1 MAAENGLSDN
11 RTTVHGTWSKRIT
24 FILAATG
31 SAVGLGNIWKFPYIA
46 GENGGGAFVLVYLLC
61 IAIVGVPVMMAE
73 VLLGRRG
80 RSSPVNA
87 MRRLT
92 EESGVHGLWTGI
104 GWMGA
109 IAGLLILSY
118 YSVIAGWA
126 LHFIVQSAGGVFTG
140 ADTAAVGQVFDDL
153 LADPVT
159 LLGWHTLFMV
169 MTMVVVAKGVTRGL
183 GRAVEILMPCLFL
196 LLLIMVAY
204 AVKLGNFAEGLSFL
218 FKFDF
223 SKLTG
228 TSVLIA
234 VGHAFFTLSLG
245 MGAIMAY
252 GAYMPDHAE
261 VGKTVVTVAFL
272 DTMVALIAGM
282 AIFPLV
288 FANGIEPGA
297 GPGLM
302 FVSLPLAFGQMPGG
316 VFFGTLFFLLVSIAA
331 WSSSISLIEPFV
343 AWVVEKRNGSR
354 FKASILLGAVTWLMG
369 LLTVFSFNRMSEH
382 KLFGLT
388 AFDFLD
394 FLTANL
400 MLPLGGLFIAIFV
413 GWIMTK
419 EIVRSEL
426 DAEKPKMFALWYWV
440 LRYIAP
446 IAVLVVFAYPL
457 YEKFFK

>member
-1 MAAENGLSDN
+1 MENARS
-11 RTTVHGTWSKRIT
+11 TIHGVWSKRLT

-31 SAVGLGNIWKFPYIA
+31 SAVGLGNIWKFPYIT
-46 GENGGGAFVLVYLLC
+46 GENGGGAFVLVYLVC
-61 IAIVGVPVMMAE
+61 IAAVGISVMMAE

-80 RSSPVNA
+80 RSSPVTA
-87 MRRLT
+87 MQTLT
-92 EESGVHGLWTGI
+92 KESNVHGVWTGI

-126 LHFIVQSAGGVFTG
+126 LHFIVQSASGAFEG
-140 ADTAAVGQVFDDL
+140 ADSAAVGQVFDSL
-153 LADPVT
+153 LADPQT

-169 MTMVVVAKGVTRGL
+169 MTMTVVARGVTQGL
-183 GRAVEILMPCLFL
+183 GRAVEILMPCLFV
-196 LLLIMVAY
+196 LLIIMVGY
-204 AVKLGNFAEGLSFL
+204 AVKLGNFSEGLAFL
-218 FKFDF
+218 FKVDF
-223 SKLTG
+223 SKLSAG
-228 TSVLIA
+228 SVLTA

-252 GAYMPDHAE
+252 GAYMPDHAP

-272 DTMVALIAGM
+272 DTLVALVAGM

-288 FANGIEPGA
+288 FANGIEPSA

-316 VFFGTLFFLLVSIAA
+316 LFFGTLFFVLVSVAA

-343 AWVVEKRNGSR
+343 AWVVEKKLLSR
-354 FKASILLGAVTWLMG
+354 VGASVVLGIVTWTIG
-369 LLTVFSFNRMSEH
+369 LLTVLSFNEMSDH

-388 AFDFLD
+388 AFDLLD
-394 FLTANL
+394 FITANL

-413 GWIMTK
+413 GWIMK
-419 EIVRSEL
+419 REIVRAEL
-426 DAEKPKMFALWYWV
+426 DAEPEGLFNLWYTV

-446 IAVLVVFAYPL
+446 VAVLVVFAYPL
-457 YEKFFK
+457 IEKFSG